1 MRSPLNRSRTSAS
14 SAKYPSTSM
23 SACRDACRSTSPS
36 SVARSSGSQTV
47 KSRCS
52 VKAIAGS
59 PSLTARSQARRMVEE
74 SDVSQDQW
82 VWTWLSGGRVSWDR
96 IAVDSPPSS
105 TGPAGWSVSS
115 APLPTVVVMSTA
127 APPSEITEEALAVL
141 RELTGRPEAVF
152 REGQDAA
159 VAALVERQER
169 ALVVQR
175 TGWGKSAVDFVST
188 ALLRRRGKGPT
199 LLVSPLLALMRD
211 QVAAA
216 ARAGI
221 KAVEISSSNVTE
233 WDDINARLAA
243 DEVDVLLVSPERLTN
258 PRFREEQLPD
268 LVARCGLLVVD
279 EAHCVS
285 DWGHDFR
292 PDYRRIRDLL
302 GTLPEG
308 TPVLATTATANARVV
323 DDVAEQLGAGGVSV
337 TTVRGPLARDSLRL
351 GVLRLPSDRARLA
364 WLAAHL
370 GDLPGSGIV
379 YTLTVAAAEETASLL
394 RDAGYDVRA
403 YTGRLDDADRREA
416 EEALR
421 ENRVKALVA
430 TSALGMG
437 FDKPDLGFVVH
448 LGAPS
453 SPVSYYQQVG
463 RAGRA
468 VEKADALLLPG
479 AEDADIWRYFAT
491 SSMPREDH
499 AAAVLGAMADGKA
512 WSVARLET
520 VADVRRSRL
529 ELLLKVLA
537 VDGAVERVQ
546 GGWRST
552 GQPWVYD
559 ADRYARVTRTRE
571 AEQRAMIAYARPLDE
586 AECRM
591 SFLQHA
597 LDDPT
602 ASPCGRCDVCVGA
615 WYSGDLPDAAADA
628 ASAVLDRPGVELAPR
643 AMWPTGADRLGV
655 DVKGKIPP
663 SEQLQTGRA
672 VARLTDLGWG
682 QRLRTLLGDDGVGGV
697 VDLEAPGIEE
707 DPDAAFDVPVKHS
720 ISDVPPDDELIRA
733 CARVLGSWDWK
744 ERPGAVIA
752 IPSRR
757 RPQLVAGLAQ
767 GLARLGRLPYLGE
780 MTLQH
785 GGPTGK
791 PGGNSAFRLAAVWD
805 RIVVGPELRDRLAE
819 AGSAPVLLVDDLADS
834 RWTMT
839 VAGRE
844 LRRAG
849 AAAVLPFVLALT
861 A

>member
-1 MRSPLNRSRTSAS
+1 MSAS
-14 SAKYPSTSM
+14 VP
-23 SACRDACRSTSPS
+23 
-36 SVARSSGSQTV
+36 TV
-47 KSRCS
+47 GRMT
-52 VKAIAGS
+52 
-59 PSLTARSQARRMVEE
+59 TAPPT
-74 SDVSQDQW
+74 SDV
-82 VWTWLSGGRVSWDR
+82 
-96 IAVDSPPSS
+96 
-105 TGPAGWSVSS
+105 
-115 APLPTVVVMSTA
+115 A
-127 APPSEITEEALAVL
+127 AEALAVL
-141 RELTGRPEAVF
+141 RELTGRPDAEF

-159 VAALVERQER
+159 VAALVERSQR

-175 TGWGKSAVDFVST
+175 TGWGKSAVYFVST
-188 ALLRRRGKGPT
+188 ALLRRRGAGPT

-221 KAVEISSSNVTE
+221 RAVEISSSNVTE
-233 WDDINARLAA
+233 WGDVAARLAA

-258 PRFREEQLPD
+258 PRFREEQLPG

-302 GTLPEG
+302 GTLPAG
-308 TPVLATTATANARVV
+308 TPVLATTATANERVV
-323 DDVAEQLGAGGVSV
+323 DDVAEQLGAGGVEV

-351 GVLRLPSDRARLA
+351 GVLRLPTDRARLA
-364 WLAAHL
+364 WLAARL

-379 YTLTVAAAEETASLL
+379 YTLTVAAAEETATLL
-394 RDAGYDVRA
+394 REAGHEVRA
-403 YTGRLDDADRREA
+403 YTGRLDDADRKDA

-468 VEKADALLLPG
+468 VEHADVLLLPG
-479 AEDADIWRYFAT
+479 PEDLAIWQWFAT

-499 AAAVLGAMADGKA
+499 AAAVLSAMADGQA

-552 GQPWVYD
+552 GRPWVYD
-559 ADRYARVTRTRE
+559 ADRYGRVARTRE
-571 AEQRAMIAYARPLDE
+571 AEQRAMITYARPVDE
-586 AECRM
+586 AQCRM
-591 SFLQHA
+591 AFLQEA

-602 ASPCGRCDVCVGA
+602 AAPCGRCDVCAGP
-615 WYSGDLPDAAADA
+615 WYSTEIPAGAADA
-628 ASAVLDRPGVELAPR
+628 ASAALDRPGVELPPR
-643 AMWPTGADRLGV
+643 AQWPTGADRLGV
-655 DVKGKIPP
+655 SVKGKIVPA
-663 SEQLQTGRA
+663 EQLDPGRA

-682 QRLRTLLGDDGVGGV
+682 QRLRTLLGDDGVGGTV
-697 VDLEAPGIEE
+697 TLDLEAPGFEE
-707 DPDAAFDVPVKHS
+707 DPDAAFDVPVQRS
-720 ISDVPPDDELIRA
+720 VNDVPPDDELLRA
-733 CARVLGSWDWK
+733 CARVLGAWDWA
-744 ERPGAVIA
+744 ERPAAVVA
-752 IPSRR
+752 VPSRR
-757 RPQLVAGLAQ
+757 RPRLVTGLAE
-767 GLARLGRLPYLGE
+767 GMARLGRLPYLGE
-780 MTLQH
+780 LSLAH
-785 GGPTGK
+785 GGPTGG
-791 PGGNSAFRLAAVWD
+791 PGGNSAFRLAGVWQ
-805 RIVVGPELRDRLAE
+805 RLVVGSELRERL
-819 AGSAPVLLVDDLADS
+819 GGLGPVPVLLVDDLADS

-844 LRRAG
+844 LRLAG
-849 AAAVLPFVLALT
+849 ASRVLPFALAL
-861 A
+861 AA

>member
-1 MRSPLNRSRTSAS
+1 MSPGL
-14 SAKYPSTSM
+14 
-23 SACRDACRSTSPS
+23 
-36 SVARSSGSQTV
+36 SSG
-47 KSRCS
+47 R
-52 VKAIAGS
+52 
-59 PSLTARSQARRMVEE
+59 
-74 SDVSQDQW
+74 
-82 VWTWLSGGRVSWDR
+82 
-96 IAVDSPPSS
+96 
-105 TGPAGWSVSS
+105 
-115 APLPTVVVMSTA
+115 PTVVAMSTA
-127 APPSEITEEALAVL
+127 APPSPIADEALEIL
-141 RELTGRPEAVF
+141 RELTGRPDAVF

-159 VAALVERQER
+159 VSALVERSQR

-175 TGWGKSAVDFVST
+175 TGWGKSAVYFVST
-188 ALLRRRGKGPT
+188 ALLRRRGAGPT

-221 KAVEISSSNVTE
+221 RAVEISSANMTE
-233 WDDINARLAA
+233 WDDIAARLAA
-243 DEVDVLLVSPERLTN
+243 DDVDVLLVSPERLTN
-258 PRFREEQLPD
+258 PRFREEQLPG
-268 LVARCGLLVVD
+268 LVARCGLVVVD

-302 GTLPEG
+302 GTLPAG
-308 TPVLATTATANARVV
+308 TPVLATTATANERVV
-323 DDVAEQLGAGGVSV
+323 ADVAEQLGAGGVEV
-337 TTVRGPLARDSLRL
+337 TTVRGPLSRDSLRL

-364 WLAAHL
+364 WLASHI

-379 YTLTVAAAEETASLL
+379 YTLTVAAAEETANLL
-394 RDAGYDVRA
+394 RDAGHEVRA
-403 YTGRLDDADRREA
+403 YTGRLDDADRKDA

-421 ENRVKALVA
+421 QNRVKALVA

-468 VEKADALLLPG
+468 VEHADVLLLPG
-479 AEDADIWRYFAT
+479 PEDIAIWQWFAT
-491 SSMPREDH
+491 SSMPRKDH
-499 AAAVLGAMADGKA
+499 AAAVLSAMADARA

-552 GQPWVYD
+552 GRPWIYD

-571 AEQRAMIAYARPLDE
+571 AEQRSMLAYAKPVDE

-591 SFLQHA
+591 AFLQSA

-602 ASPCGRCDVCVGA
+602 AAPCGRCDVCAGP
-615 WYSGDLPDAAADA
+615 WYATDVPQAASEA
-628 ASAVLDRPGVELAPR
+628 ASAALDRPGVELAPR

-655 DVKGKIPP
+655 DVKGKIAA
-663 SEQLQTGRA
+663 SDQLETGRA

-682 QRLRTLLGDDGVGGV
+682 QRLRSLLGDDGVGGV
-697 VDLEAPGIEE
+697 VELDLEAPGIEE
-707 DPDAAFDVPVKHS
+707 DPDAAFEVPVRRS
-720 ISDVPPDDELIRA
+720 VTDVAPDEELLRA
-733 CARVLGSWDWK
+733 CGRVLAAWDWK
-744 ERPGAVIA
+744 ERPAAVVA
-752 IPSRR
+752 MPSRR
-757 RPQLVAGLAQ
+757 RPQLVTGVAQ
-767 GLARLGRLPYLGE
+767 GLARMGRLPYLGE
-780 MTLQH
+780 LSLAS
-785 GGPTGK
+785 GGPTGQ
-791 PGGNSAFRLAAVWD
+791 PGGNSAFRLAAVWE
-805 RIVVGPELRDRLAE
+805 RIVVGSELRERLASVT
-819 AGSAPVLLVDDLADS
+819 GPVLLVDDLADS

-849 AAAVLPFVLALT
+849 ASAVLPFALALT